1 MPKMKTHSS
10 LKDRF
15 KITGTGKVKR
25 YKAFK
30 NHLLSGKSARQKR
43 SYATNPVMAP
53 GDVRRLKQSLGNI
66 GNLK

>member
-25 YKAFK
+25 HKAYK
-30 NHLLSGKSARQKR
+30 NHLLSCKSGRQKR
-43 SYATNPVMAP
+43 VLGTQPLVAQ
-53 GDVRRLKQSLGNI
+53 GDVRRMQQQLA
-66 GNLK
+66 NLK

>member
-10 LKDRF
+10 LKGRF

-25 YKAFK
+25 YKAYK

-43 SYATNPVMAP
+43 VLSTSPVMAA
-53 GDVRRLKQSLGNI
+53 GDVRRLKQGLS
-66 GNLK
+66 NLK

>member
-10 LKDRF
+10 LKGRF

-25 YKAFK
+25 YKAYK

-43 SYATNPVMAP
+43 VLATNPVMAA
-53 GDVRRLKQSLGNI
+53 GDVRRLKQQLANI
-66 GNLK
+66 KG

>member
-25 YKAFK
+25 FKAYK
-30 NHLLSGKSARQKR
+30 NHLLSHKSGRQKR
-43 SYATNPVMAP
+43 VLSSQPLLAQ
-53 GDVRRLKQSLGNI
+53 GDYRRLQQQI

>member
-25 YKAFK
+25 FKAHK
-30 NHLLSGKSARQKR
+30 NHLLSGKSPRQKR
-43 SYATNPVMAP
+43 VLGTQPLLHSGDYARM
-53 GDVRRLKQSLGNI
+53 KQQLL
-66 GNLK
+66 NLK

>member
-25 YKAFK
+25 YKAYK
-30 NHLLSGKSARQKR
+30 NHLLSGKSARTKR
-43 SYATNPVMAP
+43 VLGTNPVMSA
-53 GDVRRLKQSLGNI
+53 GDVRRLKQGLS
-66 GNLK
+66 NLK

>member
-25 YKAFK
+25 YKAYR
-30 NHLLSGKSARQKR
+30 NHLLSGKSNRQKR
-43 SYATNPVMAP
+43 VLATQPLMAA
-53 GDVRRLKQSLGNI
+53 GDVRRLKQGLSNI
-66 GNLK
+66 K

>member
-25 YKAFK
+25 FKAYR
-30 NHLLSGKSARQKR
+30 NHLLSHKSGRQKR
-43 SYATNPVMAP
+43 VLATQPMMAA
-53 GDVRRLKQSLGNI
+53 GDVRRLQQQLK
-66 GNLK
+66 NLK

>member
-25 YKAFK
+25 YKAFR
-30 NHLLSGKSARQKR
+30 NHLLSHKSGRQKR
-43 SYATNPVMAP
+43 GLAQHPVMAP
-53 GDVRRLKQSLGNI
+53 GDYRRLKQSLS
-66 GNLK
+66 NLK

>member
-25 YKAFK
+25 YKAYR
-30 NHLLSGKSARQKR
+30 NHLLSGKSGRQKR
-43 SYATNPVMAP
+43 VLAGQPLMAP
-53 GDVRRLKQSLGNI
+53 GDVSRLKQGLANI
-66 GNLK
+66 

>member
-25 YKAFK
+25 FKAYK
-30 NHLLSGKSARQKR
+30 NHLLSHKSARQKR
-43 SYATNPVMAP
+43 VLETQPLMSK
-53 GDVRRLKQSLGNI
+53 GDVRRLQQQLA
-66 GNLK
+66 NLK

>member
-25 YKAFK
+25 YKAYK
-30 NHLLSGKSARQKR
+30 NHLLSHKSGRQKR
-43 SYATNPVMAP
+43 VLGYSATDGCWRCSNVCNK
-53 GDVRRLKQSLGNI
+53 VLS
-66 GNLK
+66 NLK